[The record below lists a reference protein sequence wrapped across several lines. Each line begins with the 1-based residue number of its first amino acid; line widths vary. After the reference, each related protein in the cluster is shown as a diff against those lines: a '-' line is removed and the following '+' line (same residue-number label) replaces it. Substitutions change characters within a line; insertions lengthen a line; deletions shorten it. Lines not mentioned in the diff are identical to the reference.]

1 MTDFYDVASEEEVLQ
16 DIITQL
22 LEIYVDDPVAFVEDI
37 LGVEPDPWQKEVL
50 HDIANHSHVSVRSGQ
65 GVGKTAMESWICI
78 WFLCCRPYPKIIC
91 TAPTKQQLYDVLW
104 AEIAKWLNN
113 SQVKD
118 LLKWTKTKIYMKSY
132 EDRWFATAKTA
143 TRPEN
148 MQGFHEDYML
158 FIADEAS
165 GIADDIMEAILGTLS
180 GSENKLFMC
189 GNPTKTSGV
198 FFDSHNKDR
207 ALYKSH
213 KVSSED
219 SPRTSKKNIEMLKKK
234 YGEGSDVYRVR
245 VEGEFPRGEADAFIS
260 LETAEAARMREVYT
274 VEINENEESVVKEV
288 IPDSA
293 VVEISC
299 DVARFGSDET
309 VIATRRGWKMLPLQ
323 IHHQR
328 DTMYVT
334 GLILKEAK
342 KYFLWCKKTGKRIP
356 VRIDDTG
363 VGGGVT
369 DRLKEVVEEHDYP
382 IDVIPINFASK
393 GNADYAGIVSLMYGH
408 FRDECL
414 ENVQLPDDEDLIAQ
428 LSVRKYSITSD
439 GRIQIESKKTMKD
452 RGLKS
457 PDRAEAVVMAFAPL
471 YKKQKRSSRPERK
484 RKDRERGGK
493 HDEPNESTGS

>member
-1 MTDFYDVASEEEVLQ
+1 MSIPYNVAADEEVLQ
-16 DIITQL
+16 DVITQL

-37 LGVEPDPWQKEVL
+37 LRVEPDPWQKDVL
-50 HDIANHSHVSVRSGQ
+50 NDIAHHSHVSVRSGQ

-113 SQVKD
+113 SEVKD
-118 LLKWTKTKIYMKSY
+118 LLKWTKTKIYMKGF

-213 KVSSED
+213 KVSSAD
-219 SPRTSKKNIEMLKKK
+219 SPRTSKKNIEMLKQK
-234 YGEGSDVYRVR
+234 YGEGSDVHRVR
-245 VEGEFPRGEADAFIS
+245 VEGEFPRGEADAFIP
-260 LETAEAARMREVYT
+260 LENAEAARMREVYK
-274 VEINENEESVVKEV
+274 VELIENDEGSVVKEIIPEDAV
-288 IPDSA
+288 I
-293 VVEISC
+293 EIAC
-299 DVARFGSDET
+299 DVARYGSDET
-309 VIATRRGWKMLPLQ
+309 VIATRRGWKVLPLQ

-334 GLILKEAK
+334 GLIMKEAQ
-342 KYFLWCKKTGKRIP
+342 KYFKWCEKMEKRIP

-369 DRLKEVVEEHDYP
+369 DRLKEIVAENNYP

-393 GNADYAGIVSLMYGH
+393 GNADYDGIVSLMYGH
-408 FRDECL
+408 FRDHCL
-414 ENVQLPDDEDLIAQ
+414 EQAQLPNDEDLIAQ
-428 LSVRKYSITSD
+428 LSVRKYTITSN
-439 GRIQIESKKTMKD
+439 GRIRIESKKAMKE

-457 PDRAEAVVMAFAPL
+457 PDRAEAVVMLFAPL
-471 YKKQKRSSRPERK
+471 YVRKRDGSRPERE
-484 RKDRERGGK
+484 RKNRERR
-493 HDEPNESTGS
+493 

>member
-1 MTDFYDVASEEEVLQ
+1 MSISNDITTEEEVLQ

-50 HDIANHSHVSVRSGQ
+50 NDIANHSHVSVRSGQ

-104 AEIAKWLNN
+104 AEIAKWLNS

-118 LLKWTKTKIYMKSY
+118 LLKWTKTKIYMKGF

-207 ALYKSH
+207 SLYKSH

-219 SPRTSKKNIEMLKKK
+219 SPRTSKKNIDMLKKK

-260 LETAEAARMREVYT
+260 LETAEAARMREVYK
-274 VEINENEESVVKEV
+274 VEVIANEEEESSVIEI
-288 IPDSA
+288 IPDTA
-293 VVEISC
+293 VIEIGC

-309 VIATRRGWKMLPLQ
+309 IIATRRGWKVLPLQ
-323 IHHQR
+323 VHHQR
-328 DTMYVT
+328 DTMYVS
-334 GLILKEAK
+334 GLLVQEAK
-342 KYFLWCKKTGKRIP
+342 KYFSWCERTGKRIP
-356 VRIDDTG
+356 IRIDDTG

-369 DRLKEVVEEHDYP
+369 DRLKEVVAENDYP
-382 IDVIPINFASK
+382 IDVIPINFGSK
-393 GNADYAGIVSLMYGH
+393 GNAEYACIVSVMYGH
-408 FRDECL
+408 FKDNCL
-414 ENVQLPDDEDLIAQ
+414 EFVSIPDDEDLIAQ
-428 LSVRKYSITSD
+428 LSVRKYQINSD
-439 GRIQIESKKTMKD
+439 GRIKIEPKKAMKD

-457 PDRAEAVVMAFAPL
+457 PDRAEAVVMAFAPF
-471 YKKQKRSSRPERK
+471 YPKVRDRSKRPQRK
-484 RKDRERGGK
+484 RKGREGK
-493 HDEPNESTGS
+493 SA

>member
-1 MTDFYDVASEEEVLQ
+1 MSNIYDGATEEEVLQ

-37 LGVEPDPWQKEVL
+37 LEVEPDPWQKEVL
-50 HDIANHSHVSVRSGQ
+50 NDIANHSHVSVRSGQ

-104 AEIAKWLNN
+104 AEIAKWLNS

-118 LLKWTKTKIYMKSY
+118 LLKWTKTKIYMKGF

-260 LETAEAARMREVYT
+260 LETAEAARMREVYK
-274 VEINENEESVVKEV
+274 VEIIENEEEKSAVKEI
-288 IPDSA
+288 IPDTA
-293 VVEISC
+293 IVEIGC
-299 DVARFGSDET
+299 DVARFGADQT
-309 VIATRRGWKMLPLQ
+309 IIATRRGWKVLPLQ
-323 IHHQR
+323 VHHQR

-334 GLILKEAK
+334 GLLVKEAK
-342 KYFLWCKKTGKRIP
+342 QYFSWCERTGKRIP
-356 VRIDDTG
+356 IRIDDTG

-369 DRLKEVVEEHDYP
+369 DRLKEVVAENDYP

-393 GNADYAGIVSLMYGH
+393 GNAEYACIISVMYGH
-408 FRDECL
+408 FKDNCL
-414 ENVQLPDDEDLIAQ
+414 EFAELPDDEDLIAQ
-428 LSVRKYSITSD
+428 LSVRKYQINSD
-439 GRIQIESKKTMKD
+439 GRIKIEPKKAMKD

-457 PDRAEAVVMAFAPL
+457 PDRAEAVVMAFAPF
-471 YKKQKRSSRPERK
+471 YPKERDRSKRPKRK
-484 RKDRERGGK
+484 RK
-493 HDEPNESTGS
+493 

>member
-1 MTDFYDVASEEEVLQ
+1 MVIPNNVVANEEMLQ
-16 DIITQL
+16 EIITEL

-37 LGVEPDPWQKEVL
+37 LEVEPDDWQKAVL
-50 HDIANHSHVSVRSGQ
+50 RDIAENPRVSVRSGQ
-65 GVGKTAMESWICI
+65 GVGKTAMESWVIL
-78 WFLCCRPYPKIIC
+78 WFLCCRPHPKIIC

-104 AEIAKWLNN
+104 AEVAKWLN
-113 SQVKD
+113 SSHIKD
-118 LLKWTKTKIYMKSY
+118 LLKWTKTKIYMRGY

-180 GSENKLFMC
+180 GAENKLFMC

-207 ALYKSH
+207 SIYKSH
-213 KVSSED
+213 KVSSMD
-219 SPRTSKKNIEMLKKK
+219 SPRTSKENIEMLKKK
-234 YGEGSDVYRVR
+234 YGDGSDVYRVR
-245 VEGEFPRGEADAFIS
+245 VEGEFPRGEADAFIP
-260 LETAEAARMREVYT
+260 LENAEAARIREPYKI
-274 VEINENEESVVKEV
+274 EIIEDAEDSVVKEI
-288 IPDSA
+288 IPDTA

-309 VIATRRGWKMLPLQ
+309 VIATRRGWKVLPLQ

-342 KYFLWCKKTGKRIP
+342 KYFEWCKKMEKRIP

-369 DRLKEVVEEHDYP
+369 DRLREVVAENDYP

-408 FRDECL
+408 FRDNCL
-414 ENVQLPDDEDLIAQ
+414 DYVQLPSDDDLIAQ
-428 LSVRKYSITSD
+428 LSVRRYSITSD
-439 GRIQIESKKTMKD
+439 GRIQIESKKSMKD

-471 YKKQKRSSRPERK
+471 YLKKRDRTQRPQRQRK
-484 RKDRERGGK
+484 
-493 HDEPNESTGS
+493 

>member
-1 MTDFYDVASEEEVLQ
+1 MSIPYNVAADEEILQ

-37 LGVEPDPWQKEVL
+37 LEVEPDPWQKEVL
-50 HDIANHSHVSVRSGQ
+50 NDIANHSHVSVRSGQ

-118 LLKWTKTKIYMKSY
+118 LLKWTKTKIYMKGF

-234 YGEGSDVYRVR
+234 YGEGSDTYRVR

-260 LETAEAARMREVYT
+260 LETAEAARMREVYK
-274 VEINENEESVVKEV
+274 VEIIENEEEESAVKEI
-288 IPDSA
+288 IPDTA
-293 VVEISC
+293 IVEIGC
-299 DVARFGSDET
+299 DVARFGSDDT
-309 VIATRRGWKMLPLQ
+309 IIATRRGWKVLPLQ
-323 IHHQR
+323 VHHQR
-328 DTMYVT
+328 DTMYVA
-334 GLILKEAK
+334 GLLVKEAK
-342 KYFLWCKKTGKRIP
+342 KYFSWCERTGKRIP
-356 VRIDDTG
+356 IRIDDTG

-369 DRLKEVVEEHDYP
+369 DRLKEVVAENDYP

-393 GNADYAGIVSLMYGH
+393 GNAEYACIISVMYGH
-408 FRDECL
+408 FKDNCL
-414 ENVQLPDDEDLIAQ
+414 EFAGLPDDEDLIAQ
-428 LSVRKYSITSD
+428 LSVRKYQINSD
-439 GRIQIESKKTMKD
+439 GRIKIEPKKAMKD

-457 PDRAEAVVMAFAPL
+457 PDRAEAVVMAFAPF
-471 YKKQKRSSRPERK
+471 YPKERDRSKRPKRK
-484 RKDRERGGK
+484 RK
-493 HDEPNESTGS
+493 